1 MDDALKKAQEKYNEN
16 IKGFLF
22 RLNKEEDKDII
33 EFLSGLESANQFIK
47 DAVKKA
53 IVEKK
58 QNDSPKKSK
67 RHIYANVKKL

>member
-53 IVEKK
+53 IATKK
-58 QNDSPKKSK
+58 QNDNANKVKD
-67 RHIYANVKKL
+67 IYT